1 MYVDETPFEMRHETV
16 YAWIFTNGEEVV
28 SMYRKTREGDFL
40 KELLKDFT
48 GVVVSDFFPIYYSLE
63 CPQFITGHLLASQGQ
78 CEIEPEWI
86 NPHSESG
93 PGGEDPVGIS

>member
-1 MYVDETPFEMRHETV
+1 MRHETV

-48 GVVVSDFFPIYYSLE
+48 GVLVSDFFPIYYSME
-63 CPQFITGHLLASQGQ
+63 CPQQKCLIHLLRDV
-78 CEIEPEWI
+78 
-86 NPHSESG
+86 N
-93 PGGEDPVGIS
+93 DD